1 MATRRSL
8 ALVAALTWALTAS
21 AHSERLTF
29 ADGFNEGWAELR
41 GPQFLFAWSDQD
53 IATVRRA
60 LDKLEEERLKDPAG
74 IDDYVMGQRAR
85 ILKKLESPGFFM
97 YGMYWDIELV
107 DGEGRPWRLQPM
119 SGKEVTLTGFAVSR
133 DRYCRPEDQDI
144 DDLRFLAAGV
154 ECYVRN
160 TAAIAL
166 FKRIETSRHVAPGGG
181 Q

>member
-1 MATRRSL
+1 MATRSP

-29 ADGFNEGWAELR
+29 ADGFNEGWAER
-41 GPQFLFAWSDQD
+41 HGPQFLLAWSQAD

-60 LDKLEEERLKDPAG
+60 LDKLEEEHSKDPAG
-74 IDDYVMGQRAR
+74 IDDYLMGQRAR
-85 ILKKLESPGFFM
+85 ILKKLEHPGFFM
-97 YGMYWDIELV
+97 YGMYWDIELT
-107 DGEGRPWRLQPM
+107 DAAGRPWRLQPM

-144 DDLRFLAAGV
+144 DELDILAVGI

-160 TAAIAL
+160 TAAIGL
-166 FKRIETSRHVAPGGG
+166 FERIAKSRHVTPGGH